1 MDVLIVLVFV
11 SLVLVGGGVL
21 LFLVGVHQGDFEHA
35 DRLAL
40 LPLLDSSV
48 TRAASEEAVLPAPPA
63 EAIAAPP
70 AARGPDATDPSPFP
84 SSISQPSSS

>member
-48 TRAASEEAVLPAPPA
+48 TRGTGP
-63 EAIAAPP
+63 
-70 AARGPDATDPSPFP
+70 PDAEDRNSRSSELRPDAPTPGVAESLELPPST
-84 SSISQPSSS
+84 IQPSSS